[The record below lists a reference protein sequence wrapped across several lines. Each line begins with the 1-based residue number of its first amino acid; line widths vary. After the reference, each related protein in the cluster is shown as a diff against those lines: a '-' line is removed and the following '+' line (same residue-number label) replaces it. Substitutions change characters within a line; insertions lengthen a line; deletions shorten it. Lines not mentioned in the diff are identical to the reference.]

1 MGANDGLERAYREI
15 GRSGVGALELGD
27 WPRSSYFLE
36 HCETRPEDGAL
47 LPRRFETDSV
57 VGVSCELGEDRE
69 HVRLLETAQRV
80 FSDILQEA
88 RERCLS
94 AAASREFA
102 TRGIWWAPRESF
114 HAVVSVF
121 SEHPDLLDRDA
132 RERWTPVPEDKLK
145 HELGVELRSDLWA
158 YPVPPINLRLHG
170 YRFCADG
177 ALIACFVDDDAGRG
191 GGERDAGELEKTP
204 EAAEDAADAP
214 TAFGALRRR
223 VTALGLK
230 VLGALSSRPKRIIHV
245 TLGRVLRLPDARVC
259 DDAQREA
266 LLAHLRRV
274 AAKLHANETVDFSAD
289 ARAEPSGWRIAVEG
303 APPRERIVA
312 PGIGG
317 VLRVREASLTVEKR
331 WWMTEYAVLAKI
343 PLAEY

>member
-1 MGANDGLERAYREI
+1 M
-15 GRSGVGALELGD
+15 
-27 WPRSSYFLE
+27 
-36 HCETRPEDGAL
+36 
-47 LPRRFETDSV
+47 LPRRFETNPV

-170 YRFCADG
+170 YRCVDG
-177 ALIACFVDDDAGRG
+177 APSRASWTPTRTAGTANPEEPRKKKRAG
-191 GGERDAGELEKTP
+191 GGRRRRRRRRARRVRR
-204 EAAEDAADAP
+204 
-214 TAFGALRRR
+214 LRRR
-223 VTALGLK
+223 ASKRAET
-230 VLGALSSRPKRIIHV
+230 LGALSSRPAHHPRHARARAAAPRRAD
-245 TLGRVLRLPDARVC
+245 GRRAERSAAR
-259 DDAQREA
+259 APAPRRREA
-266 LLAHLRRV
+266 ARDRDGGFSRRLRAPSPRV
-274 AAKLHANETVDFSAD
+274 AHRRRG
-289 ARAEPSGWRIAVEG
+289 RALE
-303 APPRERIVA
+303 ERIVA

-317 VLRVREASLTVEKR
+317 ALRVREVPHRGEEVEDEQRRPRRSRWRKTSDEGRTKVLTPRRLFAGDDV
-331 WWMTEYAVLAKI
+331 AVA
-343 PLAEY
+343 YSN